1 MPSQREIAKALRISV
16 ATVSLALRGSR
27 LISTRVRDRV
37 LKKAQQMGYRQ
48 NAYVHALMTQVRS
61 GRKICNQG
69 TIALLVDK
77 CSEEEWFLVKQ
88 FQKYH
93 QAVVQRG
100 HELGFQVEC
109 FFLRA
114 PGMNAERID
123 AILYARG
130 IQGLI
135 FAPPYLR
142 NGTLSMQWER
152 YACLGGSYP
161 WARQDFDFVSTDHA
175 YNVRLAFEELRRL
188 GYARIGMLLSS
199 SFMTGVQWGPRWL
212 SGYLEAQYNLPVLNQ
227 IPAFQVD
234 PGWTDACYLRCLKEW
249 YAKWKPDVMLALDF
263 IEWLDRATG
272 LRFPEDCG
280 FAYYDLCPGS
290 SASGVNE
297 NFDIVG
303 AVAVEQVVAKMARNE
318 YGVPACPKQT
328 LIHGR
333 WVSGTTTRKQ
343 G

>member
-1 MPSQREIAKALRISV
+1 MPNQRDIAKALRISV

-37 LKKAQQMGYRQ
+37 LKMAKQMGYRQ
-48 NAYVHALMTQVRS
+48 NAYVNILMTQVRL
-61 GRKICNQG
+61 GKKVCDQG

-77 CSEEEWFLVKQ
+77 RSEKEWYLLEQ
-88 FQKYH
+88 FREYH
-93 QAVVQRG
+93 QAAVQRG
-100 HELGFQVEC
+100 REFGFQVEC
-109 FFLRA
+109 FFLRE
-114 PGMNAERID
+114 PGMSAERID

-130 IQGLI
+130 IQGII

-142 NGTLSMQWER
+142 NRTLSMQWDR
-152 YACLGGSYP
+152 YVCLGGAYP
-161 WARQDFDFVSTDHA
+161 WARQDFDFVSSDHA

-188 GYARIGMLLSS
+188 GYTRIGMTLAVPAL
-199 SFMTGVQWGPRWL
+199 TGLQWGTRWL
-212 SGYLEAQYNLPVLNQ
+212 SGYLEAQYFLPVPHQ
-227 IPAFQVD
+227 IPMFAIES
-234 PGWTDACYLRCLKEW
+234 GWEGACYWRFFKEW
-249 YAKWKPDVMLALDF
+249 YSKWRPDVILALENMD
-263 IEWLDRATG
+263 WRDGAG

-280 FAYYDLCPGS
+280 FASFDLQLGS

-297 NFDIVG
+297 NFNFVG

-328 LIHGR
+328 LIQGR
-333 WVSGTTTRKQ
+333 WVAGTTTRKQ